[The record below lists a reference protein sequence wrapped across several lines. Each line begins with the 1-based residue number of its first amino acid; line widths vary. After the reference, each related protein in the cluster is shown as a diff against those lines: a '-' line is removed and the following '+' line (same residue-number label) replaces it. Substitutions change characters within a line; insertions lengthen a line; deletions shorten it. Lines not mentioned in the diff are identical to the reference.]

1 MKKSIVLFMSGI
13 ALLLSNMGC
22 ISGNRILRNTPAGE
36 DLEIHFNQETVNLWP
51 LYYRNGNFTSILW
64 PLFDRD
70 NRGFAIRPFYHQDGD
85 AAAILWPLSG
95 WDQAAGWALN
105 AYWGNGYC
113 GMFPLFHTGRFH
125 HIGPLIWK
133 NHPEGSGYFVILP
146 VLYYKAAD
154 RWIAGPAWRW
164 NNSGGVFPV
173 FLLSPGFRQF
183 GPLWWNSANGNY
195 GFFPA
200 VWMIDHFNLFGPL
213 WWNSGNGNYGFFPAI
228 WMIDRF
234 HMFGPL
240 WWNSA
245 NGNYGLFPAVWKI
258 DCFHMFGPVWWK
270 NDGESRRHGFFPL
283 YGHTV
288 TPQGFRLFFGPLA
301 MFERSGVEL
310 NWWVALGMIRYES
323 LGGKVKQY
331 QVWPLVSFNRDILFP
346 PSPLLYMN
354 RSECQDLSTA
364 LPDRSYTPF
373 GRSFS
378 DGRMVRNV
386 TLGKRQ
392 SYLGMFLAF
401 HESGTSRIWRS
412 DAAPEKLER
421 LRQSLIQLQT
431 AMKGIQSTGRHVKND
446 PEKLRQRIADTQQNI
461 AKYAEEFG
469 IELSPPET
477 VEDIAIWRKHL
488 VENFCVEVD
497 FFEHRTLFGLTSWFE
512 RFNQDYWG
520 QFGLGS
526 VIIRKNGD
534 KSDLRVFGFLYREKH
549 DGDSSE
555 YLCPPF
561 LFLQKTPER
570 RYWSFLYRVFDYEVI
585 DGRTSGHILFIPWGK

>member
-173 FLLSPGFRQF
+173 FLLSPGFRQ
-183 GPLWWNSANGNY
+183 
-195 GFFPA
+195 
-200 VWMIDHFNLFGPL
+200 
-213 WWNSGNGNYGFFPAI
+213 
-228 WMIDRF
+228 
-234 HMFGPL
+234 FGPL